1 MRPFCT
7 IFAYLEVPSAVAL
20 LRNFDLEE
28 QAQQLSDKRKY
39 SAADLATLKKSPGGA
54 LPRLQI
60 FNVPAWLCVCRMITH
75 CEQQGTPG

>member
-39 SAADLATLKKSPGGA
+39 SAVDSAAFGHVKKIAWWCFAQAANIQRSRLVMCMQNDYA
-54 LPRLQI
+54 L
-60 FNVPAWLCVCRMITH
+60 
-75 CEQQGTPG
+75 